1 MAFNVSFYNFSK
13 RNNSTKRPEI
23 ASAAAIYPVNLKAP
37 TSILHP
43 TLLLNLPP
51 EVTNPGLWTYAYIP
65 QFNRFYF
72 VSDWIF
78 NRGLW
83 EVGMDVD
90 TLATYKLNI
99 GPSTQYITRA
109 AGESDGAIPDM
120 LYPAK
125 QGVIFSTTT
134 ADSPW
139 ETSLNG
145 GRYVVGII
153 NSAENGVGAVHYY
166 VFTQE
171 QFNQLCNYL
180 LSNVDWLDISDISE
194 QLTKALFNPFQY
206 IVSCYW
212 FPYVVVAG
220 GSVDSIPIGW
230 WSIPV
235 SCGVLQTAPTQITL
249 LNISVPKHPQA
260 ATRGKYLNGAPFSSF
275 LFTFPGFGEIS
286 LDPNAM
292 VDLNTLYCV
301 ARVDTVTGRA
311 TLIIHDGSD
320 GEQRGHVL
328 QTVRTQLAVTIQ
340 LAQMSSNL
348 FSGLPNFIS
357 NAAAAVGGYFTG
369 NIPGMIA
376 GGASMIS
383 SAADTITPRK
393 ETLGTNGSFSELT
406 LLPHIDA
413 QFYRVADESN
423 EHRGRPLCK
432 EKRIDTL
439 SGFMMVADPDIDF
452 PGMEEEK
459 QIVRDFLAGGFY
471 YE

>member
-23 ASAAAIYPVNLKAP
+23 ASAAATYAVNLKAP

-43 TLLLNLPP
+43 SLLLNLPP

-72 VSDWIF
+72 VSDWVF

-83 EVGMDVD
+83 EVGLDVD

-120 LYPAK
+120 LYPSK
-125 QGVIFSTTT
+125 QGVTFSTTT
-134 ADSPW
+134 AESPW
-139 ETSLNG
+139 KSALSE

-153 NSAENGVGAVHYY
+153 NAAENGVGAVHYY
-166 VFTQE
+166 VFTQN
-171 QFNQLCNYL
+171 QFNALCNYL

-206 IVSCYW
+206 IVSCCW
-212 FPYVVVAG
+212 FPFGVIV
-220 GSVDSIPIGW
+220 GSVVTEIPVGW

-235 SCGVLQTAPTQITL
+235 AGGILDSTPTQVAL
-249 LNISVPKHPQA
+249 LNLDVPKHPQA
-260 ATRGKYLNGAPFSSF
+260 AARGKFLNGSPFSSY
-275 LFTFPGFGEIS
+275 LLSFPGFGEIV
-286 LDPNAM
+286 LDSNAL
-292 VDLNTLYCV
+292 VDLSKVYCV
-301 ARVDTVTGRA
+301 VRVDTITGKA
-311 TLIIHDGSD
+311 TLVLHDGSTD
-320 GEQRGHVL
+320 SQGGHIL
-328 QTVRTQLAVTIQ
+328 QTVRTQLAIPIQ
-340 LAQMSSNL
+340 LAQLSNNL
-348 FSGLPNFIS
+348 FNALPGFIS
-357 NAAAAVGGYFTG
+357 NAGSAAASYFTG

-383 SAADTITPRK
+383 SAIDTITPRR
-393 ETLGTNGSFSELT
+393 ETLGTNGSFSEIALYPR
-406 LLPHIDA
+406 LDA

-439 SGFMMVADPDIDF
+439 SGFIMVADPDIDF

-459 QIVRDFLAGGFY
+459 QTVRDFLAGGFY

>member
-23 ASAAAIYPVNLKAP
+23 SSAAATYTVNLKAP

-72 VSDWIF
+72 VSDWVF
-78 NRGLW
+78 SRGLW
-83 EVGMDVD
+83 EVGLNVD

-99 GPSTQYITRA
+99 GPSTQYVTRA
-109 AGESDGAIPDM
+109 AAESDGAISDM

-125 QGVIFSTTT
+125 QGVTFSTTT
-134 ADSPW
+134 AESPW
-139 ETSLNG
+139 KSTLSD

-166 VFTQE
+166 VFTQN
-171 QFNQLCNYL
+171 QFNALCNYL
-180 LSNVDWLDISDISE
+180 LSDVNWLDISDISE

-212 FPYVVVAG
+212 FPFGVVVSG
-220 GSVDSIPIGW
+220 VVTEILVGW

-235 SCGVLQTAPTQITL
+235 AGGVLDSTPTQIAL
-249 LNISVPKHPQA
+249 LNLDIPKHPQA
-260 ATRGKYLNGAPFSSF
+260 AARGKFLNGAPFSSYS
-275 LFTFPGFGEIS
+275 LSFPGFGEIT
-286 LDPNAM
+286 LDPNAL
-292 VDLNTLYCV
+292 VDLAKVYCV
-301 ARVDTVTGRA
+301 VRVDTITGKA
-311 TLIIHDGSD
+311 TLVLHDGSTSAQ
-320 GEQRGHVL
+320 GGHAL
-328 QTVRTQLAVTIQ
+328 QTVRTQLAIPIQ
-340 LAQMSSNL
+340 LAQLSSNV
-348 FSGLPNFIS
+348 FNSVP
-357 NAAAAVGGYFTG
+357 AVASSVSSFLTG
-369 NIPGMIA
+369 SVPGMIA

-383 SAADTITPRK
+383 SAVDTITPRR
-393 ETLGTNGSFSELT
+393 ETLGTNGSFSEIVLY
-406 LLPHIDA
+406 PRIDA
-413 QFYRVADESN
+413 QFYQIAEESN
-423 EHRGRPLCK
+423 AHRGRPLCK

-439 SGFMMVADPDIDF
+439 SGYIMVADPDVDF

-459 QIVRDFLAGGFY
+459 QTVREFLAGGFY